1 MDSSAEKEGLQSS
14 GRKEQS
20 VGRERMAREDEGT
33 PEVPSQ
39 HDADELDE
47 TELALDDDDDDDLDI
62 EADEEVTE
70 KEAERA
76 DGA

>member
-20 VGRERMAREDEGT
+20 VGRERMEREHEGT

-47 TELALDDDDDDDLDI
+47 TQLGLDDDDDDLDI

-70 KEAERA
+70 EEAERA